1 MNPPT
6 ANSNI
11 ERFFRLLNTADAVT
25 IDDGAML
32 TDFENAN
39 ITGNPDNQVVIFTWT
54 DGECDY
60 SDILTEAGIAAGVF
74 ENDDRFV
81 ADNSEG
87 DKTVVRFFTV
97 EALNLTSGKHAAST
111 FFKELLESVESLSSI
126 ADRYGSRTLADLMY
140 LQNCILNDGFID
152 HYPDESKVLEVIN
165 SLPSCK
171 QWSSFI
177 NIAS

>member
-1 MNPPT
+1 MNEPT
-6 ANSNI
+6 ANGNI
-11 ERFFRLLNTADAVT
+11 ESFFRLLNAADAVT

-32 TDFENAN
+32 TDFETAN
-39 ITGNPDNQVVIFTWT
+39 ITGIPDNQVVIFTWT

-60 SDILTEAGIAAGVF
+60 SEILTEAGIAAGVF
-74 ENDDRFV
+74 ECDGQFV

-87 DKTVVRFFTV
+87 DKTVVRLFTV

-111 FFKELLESVESLSSI
+111 FFKELLESVESLTGI
-126 ADRYGSRTLADLMY
+126 ADVYGLQTLADLMY
-140 LQNCILNDGFID
+140 LHNAILNGGFID
-152 HYPDESKVLEVIN
+152 HYPDESKVLKIVS
-165 SLPSCK
+165 SLPSSM